1 VSRDQAASQRL
12 LRLATYA
19 SFSVALILVAA
30 KAFAWWQSGS
40 LALLSSLLDSGL
52 DALASLLNLLAVRTA
67 LTPADREHRF
77 GHGKAEALA
86 GLGQA
91 TLIGGSALFL
101 IWEAVQRLRAPTPPE
116 HSGIGIAV
124 MVFSVLLTVALV
136 LFQRHV
142 VRRTGSLA
150 VTADRLHY
158 VSDLL
163 TNLTVIAAL
172 VLAARPG
179 FDWVDPAGA
188 LLVAMVILKSATDI
202 VRQALDQLMD
212 RELTDAERD
221 SIRAT
226 VLQHPEA
233 RAMHD
238 LRTRTSGQHTF
249 IQFHLELDPDLTLRA
264 AHRISEE
271 IIAELQQLFPG
282 AEVILRQ
289 DPAGVIEDRP
299 HFAGS

>member
-1 VSRDQAASQRL
+1 MSDTVTNQRL

-67 LTPADREHRF
+67 LTPADHEHRF

-91 TLIGGSALFL
+91 ALIGGSALFL
-101 IWEAVQRLRAPTPPE
+101 VGEAVQKLRAPEPPE

-124 MVFSVLLTVALV
+124 MVFSILLTAALV

-172 VLAARPG
+172 VLASRPG

-188 LLVAMVILKSATDI
+188 LLVAMVIFKSAADI

-226 VLQHPEA
+226 VLKHPEA
-233 RAMHD
+233 QAMHD
-238 LRTRTSGQHTF
+238 LRTRNSGQHVF

-271 IIAELQQLFPG
+271 IITELHQLFPG

-289 DPAGVIEDRP
+289 DPAGVIEERP
-299 HFAGS
+299 PFAAS